1 MADQANEKTYY
12 GLTLTQHRDRI
23 KKLAA
28 EKGLK
33 ADDLERITAKA
44 VEMIPTIR
52 LDDSPQR

>member
-1 MADQANEKTYY
+1 MADQANDKTYY
-12 GLTLTQHRDRI
+12 GLTLAQHRDRI

-33 ADDLERITAKA
+33 GDDLERITAKA

-52 LDDSPQR
+52 LDESSQR